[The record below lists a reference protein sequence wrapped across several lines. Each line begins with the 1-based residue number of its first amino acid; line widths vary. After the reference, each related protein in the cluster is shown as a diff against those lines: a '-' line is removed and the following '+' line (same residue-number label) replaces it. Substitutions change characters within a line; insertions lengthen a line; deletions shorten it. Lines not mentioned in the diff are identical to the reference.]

1 MGSNR
6 YDGIS
11 LKLKKINNGACKWDD
26 VHCEGG
32 KSWGESSL
40 ASGDRGEPKSIL
52 GKTPGGLSRGS
63 IESNWVESPTTSAHP

>member
-1 MGSNR
+1 MSSTR

-11 LKLKKINNGACKWDD
+11 LKLKKTNNGACKSGHP
-26 VHCEGG
+26 HCEGG
-32 KSWGESSL
+32 KSWGESPL
-40 ASGDRGEPKSIL
+40 ASGDRGEPKSKL